1 MQPDRRSLGSAIRR
15 RREQLRLSQEALAER
30 ACVHR
35 TYVGGV
41 ERGERNITVVTLAK
55 FADALK
61 TQASTIL
68 RDAEELRSSPRE

>member
-1 MQPDRRSLGSAIRR
+1 VQPDRSSLGRAIRR
-15 RREQLRLSQEALAER
+15 RREQLSLSQEALAER
-30 ACVHR
+30 AGVHR

-55 FADALK
+55 FANALK

-68 RDAEELRSSPRE
+68 EDAEELRSSPRE